1 MFLFIILILIILF
14 AIAKNIFVVKQQ
26 ENVIIE
32 RLGKYNRILK
42 PGLHVKIPFIER
54 IATTVGLRTE
64 QTSFTIDAKTEDN
77 VTITMEIAA
86 QHFVTD
92 PYKAYYKLREPIV
105 QMKSYLIDALRSS
118 IPSYT
123 LDDVFAKKNSI
134 ASDVNSTV
142 REQMTE
148 YGFNLVSTLITSIIL
163 PKDVENSMNKINS
176 AQREKQAA
184 QSLAEAEKIKIVTEA
199 TAHAEAMEQ
208 AGIGIAKQRK
218 AIAEGISGALDEIKR
233 SGVNTEEANTLFLFT
248 QWSDMMGEFAK
259 QKNGST
265 IVLPANFNETRSM
278 FEHMVVAEKSIT
290 ENDKG

>member
-1 MFLFIILILIILF
+1 M
-14 AIAKNIFVVKQQ
+14 
-26 ENVIIE
+26 
-32 RLGKYNRILK
+32 Y
-42 PGLHVKIPFIER
+42 
-54 IATTVGLRTE
+54 LR
-64 QTSFTIDAKTEDN
+64 
-77 VTITMEIAA
+77 
-86 QHFVTD
+86 
-92 PYKAYYKLREPIV
+92 
-105 QMKSYLIDALRSS
+105 
-118 IPSYT
+118 
-123 LDDVFAKKNSI
+123 KKDSI

-218 AIAEGISGALDEIKR
+218 AIAEGISGALDEIKK

-278 FEHMVVAEKSIT
+278 FEHMVVAKKSIT